1 MSVIQTKYPNDSR
14 RPIAK
19 VVGISP
25 TRSSPTLE
33 LQVNIE
39 GRDHNI
45 LLPLDALQ
53 DHGVTGPAAVVELR
67 GIRLALEAL
76 GNIVPRIGR

>member
-1 MSVIQTKYPNDSR
+1 MSVVQTEYPNDSR